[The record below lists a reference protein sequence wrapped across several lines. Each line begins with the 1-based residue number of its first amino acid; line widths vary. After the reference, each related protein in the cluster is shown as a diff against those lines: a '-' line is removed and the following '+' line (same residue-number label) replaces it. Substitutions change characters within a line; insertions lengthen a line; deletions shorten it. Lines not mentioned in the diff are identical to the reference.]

1 MDVTDVVDYN
11 FDLLNFNHLADS
23 FFCTS
28 KEDPSLGFPFDAT
41 RVAGHEYGSSQESHL
56 HTWERDVLRVRL
68 LLGSHLAQHIRLQ
81 VEEVMGYTS
90 AVGISTSKLLSKLI
104 GNVNKPRGQTTLMPP
119 YVAQDQ
125 RPSNVTLFVDQHEIG
140 KLPGIGF
147 KMASKL
153 REHVL
158 QHPVEVHDWV
168 SSESVSVHQLRTAP
182 GICAPV
188 LDKILAGPGSPAGL
202 GLMVWNLL
210 HGIDDTEVAQARQ
223 LPRQIS
229 IEDSYVRLT
238 TLDEAI
244 KEMTKLACSLIKRMR
259 TDLVEQDD
267 SGDPDEAPSAR
278 WLAHPRTLRLST
290 RPRLPLNPDGSRTRS
305 NNRISRTAAVPSL
318 LYSLTDSVDA
328 LAERLVASCL
338 VSMFRKL
345 HPERTGWNLSL
356 INVAVTNMAET
367 AGEGKS
373 AVGRDISKMFR
384 FQEANLKEWKVEDR
398 DVPPDGLEEAEE
410 AEEAEEERDRRPFAA
425 GETVSGRGSEDV
437 VPLSQETRSSQL
449 ANEWQS
455 DDDGDDGAGYA
466 SSLCAECGAYMPAF
480 AMIAHERYHEAGG
493 RPQG

>member
-1 MDVTDVVDYN
+1 LNVTDIVDYN
-11 FDLLNFNHLADS
+11 LDLLNFNHLTDS
-23 FFCTS
+23 FFCIS
-28 KEDPSLGFPFDAT
+28 KEDPSLGFSFDAT
-41 RVAGHEYGSSQESHL
+41 RVAGNEYGSSHESHL
-56 HTWERDVLRVRL
+56 HASEKDVLRVRL
-68 LLGSHLAQHIRLQ
+68 LLGSHLAQYIRLQ
-81 VEEVMGYTS
+81 VEEVKGYTS
-90 AVGISTSKLLSKLI
+90 TVGISTSKLLSKLI

-119 YVAQDQ
+119 YVARDQ
-125 RPSNVTLFVDQHEIG
+125 RPSNVTLFIDQHEIG
-140 KLPGIGF
+140 KIPGIGF

-158 QHPVEVHDWV
+158 QHPVQIHDWV
-168 SSESVSVHQLRTAP
+168 SSESVNVGQLRTSP

-188 LDKILAGPGSPAGL
+188 LEKLLAGPGSPAGL

-210 HGIDDTEVAQARQ
+210 HGIDDSEVAQARQ

-244 KEMTKLACSLIKRMR
+244 KEMTKLARSLIKRMR
-259 TDLVEQDD
+259 TDLVGYDD
-267 SGDPDEAPSAR
+267 SGDSDDPPSAR

-290 RPRLPLNPDGSRTRS
+290 RPRLPLNADGTRTRS

-328 LAERLVASCL
+328 LAEKLVAACL

-345 HPERTGWNLSL
+345 HPESSGWNLSL
-356 INVAVTNMAET
+356 INVAVTNMTET

-384 FQEANLKEWKVEDR
+384 FQETNLKEWKVEDR
-398 DVPPDGLEEAEE
+398 DVPPDDLG
-410 AEEAEEERDRRPFAA
+410 EEEEEDRPLA
-425 GETVSGRGSEDV
+425 GSETVSGKGSEDL

-449 ANEWQS
+449 PIEWQS
-455 DDDGDDGAGYA
+455 DDDSDKAEYA

-480 AMIAHERYHEAGG
+480 AMIAHERYHEAG
-493 RPQG
+493 RSA